1 MRKEREPWRKVKDPS
16 ELTKKEL
23 EIARLL
29 AEGLSDLEIAKR
41 LKIKK
46 TSVHVPVKIILD
58 KLDVESREAVAKKLK
73 ELGLS
78 N

>member
-1 MRKEREPWRKVKDPS
+1 MRKERTWRKVKDPS

-29 AEGLSDLEIAKR
+29 AEGLSDLEIADRLGIKR
-41 LKIKK
+41 
-46 TSVHVPVKIILD
+46 TSVHVPVKTILD
-58 KLDVESREAVAKKLK
+58 KLDVENREAVAEELK
-73 ELGLS
+73 ELGLL